1 VQSLL
6 TARVDRLA
14 PSDRALLQAASV
26 IGRRFD
32 AQLLAVAAGESNVDG
47 RLAAMQALGLVYREG
62 KSEDYAFKHALVRA
76 ALYESLL
83 TDDRMGLHLK
93 IADEIERRSDNRL
106 TEVAEVLAHHY
117 SKTDRSDKA
126 FAYLSMAG
134 SKSLSVYS
142 IDEAATH
149 LTAALTLLDNKGDCA
164 SNDQVA
170 DFLVSYTLLLNLS
183 LKLSVMIDVL
193 KRHLTRIDG
202 LGDDARAVLIR
213 HQFVFALLWGARYGE
228 AASMQRDTS
237 LIANRLGDSRSKA
250 YSLAGEIHVS
260 TMIAPKPIY
269 EFEVLK
275 KEAIKAA
282 TGTADA
288 YIQNWT
294 RFVIGWEELHRGRMT
309 LAHESARELMQVG
322 QLLNDPRS
330 TGLGFYL
337 LTAIYIVSDSY
348 SEALKHSEQSLA
360 VAVTPMDRNGA
371 TICKGLALVLLR
383 RTDEGKAL
391 LEEQRRLA
399 IADGVLYY
407 LAGSDGIVGVC
418 KVLQGHIS
426 DGIHWI
432 EESILQREKEG
443 YQTIADW
450 YRLFLCEVYLQII
463 GGNEKVPFGV
473 LLKNLPILLNVMFTA
488 PSRIRA
494 LTTRIMENPH
504 FDPAGFHF
512 GRVQMALGLLYKV
525 KKKRALAVQHL
536 TEAKRIFLQFAQIPI
551 LARVE
556 VALAELGQ

>member
-1 VQSLL
+1 MRLK
-6 TARVDRLA
+6 TAT
-14 PSDRALLQAASV
+14 LLQAASV

-32 AQLLAVAAGESNVDG
+32 AQLLAVAAGESDVDA
-47 RLAAMQALGLVYREG
+47 RLAAMQALDLVHREG

-93 IADEIERRSDNRL
+93 IADEIERRSGNRL
-106 TEVAEVLAHHY
+106 IEVAEVLAHHY
-117 SKTDRSDKA
+117 SKTDRTDKA

-142 IDEAATH
+142 LDEAATH
-149 LTAALTLLDNKGDCA
+149 LTVALTLLDNKGDCA

-183 LKLSVMIDVL
+183 LKLNVMIDVL
-193 KRHLTRIDG
+193 KRHLTRIDR

-213 HQFVFALLWGARYGE
+213 HQFVFALLWGAHYGE
-228 AASMQRDTS
+228 AAAMQRDTS

-282 TGTADA
+282 TDTADA

-309 LAHESARELMQVG
+309 LAQELARELMRVG

-337 LTAIYIVSDSY
+337 LTVIYIVSDSY

-360 VAVTPMDRNGA
+360 VAVTPLDRNGA

-399 IADGVLYY
+399 TADGVLYY
-407 LAGSDGIVGVC
+407 LAGSDAIVGVC
-418 KVLQGHIS
+418 KVLQGHIN
-426 DGIHWI
+426 DGIYWI

-463 GGNEKVPFGV
+463 GGNEKLPFGV
-473 LLKNLPILLNVMFTA
+473 LLKNLPILLNVMVTA
-488 PSRIRA
+488 SSRIRA

-504 FDPAGFHF
+504 FDPTGFHF
-512 GRVQMALGLLYKV
+512 GRVQMVLGLLYKV
-525 KKKRALAVQHL
+525 KKKHALAVQHL
-536 TEAKRIFLQFAQIPI
+536 TEAKRILSQFGQTPI

-556 VALAELGQ
+556 TALAELGQ